1 MIRCHPRF
9 AGTLSAVGK
18 PISNKSIFRKSIS
31 CTYMYFA
38 EVPISPMVIFASLLQ
53 GTCLMCVHGSDA
65 DITVY
70 SEIFCCELLQT
81 ANNKSND
88 QMCVASADRLLLR
101 L

>member
-1 MIRCHPRF
+1 
-9 AGTLSAVGK
+9 
-18 PISNKSIFRKSIS
+18 
-31 CTYMYFA
+31 MYFA

-81 ANNKSND
+81 IKA
-88 QMCVASADRLLLR
+88 MTRCVWLLLIGCC
-101 L
+101 